1 MASLRQHPRVFIAA
15 LGCAQIVSWGTTYYG
30 FPLFVLPMAESLGW
44 SLTLINGAV
53 TAGLLVTGLCA
64 YPVGALIDRHG
75 GRLVMTAGSIG
86 AAILYLLWSH
96 VVDVFAFYAVWLALG
111 VCMAA
116 ILYEPAF
123 AVLTQHFGQDSR
135 RAITALTL
143 IAGFAGTVFIPL
155 TETLLGVL
163 PWREVLVILAVGHI
177 VICIPIHWWFIPDKP
192 AAPAASNGA
201 QESADDGRAVM
212 HRRLR
217 DPVFWGIT
225 VWFTAWAATATGVMF
240 QIVPYLKSSGVPTTT
255 MLIAVATVG
264 PMQVAGRVIMMMFG
278 DRARSIVVGA
288 LMSVQMPVAVL
299 ILILAPPE
307 LLWLGAWAV
316 CFGTANGILT
326 ILRGVVPGEWLGREH
341 YGKLMGAM
349 GLPWMVAAAL
359 APLVTASIWSKTGDP
374 QLMLWAVFAV
384 SLVGAAG
391 FCYAAVAVTR
401 RRIGATIT

>member
-1 MASLRQHPRVFIAA
+1 
-15 LGCAQIVSWGTTYYG
+15 
-30 FPLFVLPMAESLGW
+30 MAESLGW

-75 GRLVMTAGSIG
+75 GRVVMTAGSIG
-86 AAILYLLWSH
+86 AAILYILWSQ
-96 VVDVFAFYAVWLALG
+96 VVDPIAFYVVWLALG

-123 AVLTQHFGQDSR
+123 AVLTLHFGPDSR

-143 IAGFAGTVFIPL
+143 IAGFASTVFIPL
-155 TETLLGVL
+155 TETLIGVL
-163 PWREVLVILAVGHI
+163 PWREVLVLLALGHI
-177 VICIPIHWWFIPDKP
+177 VVCAPVHWWFIPEKP
-192 AAPAASNGA
+192 APTVTHDGV
-201 QESADDGRAVM
+201 QESTEDGRAAM

-217 DPVFWGIT
+217 DPVFWGVT

-240 QIVPYLKSSGVPTTT
+240 QIVPYLKSSGVPTAT

-264 PMQVAGRVIMMMFG
+264 PMQVAGRVIMMLFG
-278 DRARSIVVGA
+278 ERARSVVVGA
-288 LMSVQMPVAVL
+288 LMSMQMPAAVL

-316 CFGTANGILT
+316 CFGTGNGILT
-326 ILRGVVPGEWLGREH
+326 ILRGVVPGEWLGRAH

-349 GLPWMVAAAL
+349 GAPWMLAAAL
-359 APLVTASIWSKTGDP
+359 APLVTASIWSKTGDSK
-374 QLMLWAVFAV
+374 LMLWAIFGV
-384 SLVGAAG
+384 SLTGALG
-391 FCYAAVAVTR
+391 FCYAAVARAR
-401 RRIGATIT
+401 RPSSATLT

>member
-1 MASLRQHPRVFIAA
+1 MR
-15 LGCAQIVSWGTTYYG
+15 
-30 FPLFVLPMAESLGW
+30 ESLGW
-44 SLTLINGAV
+44 SLPLINGAV
-53 TAGLLVTGLCA
+53 TAGLLVTGVCA

-75 GRLVMTAGSIG
+75 GRVVMTAGSIG
-86 AAILYLLWSH
+86 AAALYLLWSQ
-96 VVDVFAFYAVWLALG
+96 VVDPIAFYAIWLTLG

-116 ILYEPAF
+116 VLYEPAF
-123 AVLTQHFGQDSR
+123 AVLTQYFGADSR

-143 IAGFAGTVFIPL
+143 IAGFASTVFIPL

-163 PWREVLVILAVGHI
+163 PWREVLLILAGLHVA
-177 VICIPIHWWFIPDKP
+177 ICIPVHWWFIPEKP
-192 AAPAASNGA
+192 TASAAQNGA
-201 QESADDGRAVM
+201 EESAHDDGRVVM

-240 QIVPYLKSSGVPTTT
+240 QIVPYLKSSGVPTAT
-255 MLIAVATVG
+255 MLIAVAMVG
-264 PMQVAGRVIMMMFG
+264 PMQVTGRVIMMLFG
-278 DRARSIVVGA
+278 DRARIIVVGA
-288 LMSVQMPVAVL
+288 VTTLQMPVAVL

-374 QLMLWAVFAV
+374 QLMLWAIF
-384 SLVGAAG
+384 GAALTGAMG
-391 FCYAAVAVTR
+391 FCYAAVAVMR
-401 RRIGATIT
+401 RRTGATVT

>member
-1 MASLRQHPRVFIAA
+1 MASIRRQPRVFIAA

-30 FPLFVLPMAESLGW
+30 FPLFVLPMTESLGW
-44 SLTLINGAV
+44 SLPLINGAV

-64 YPVGALIDRHG
+64 YPAGALIDRHG
-75 GRLVMTAGSIG
+75 GRVVMTAGSIG
-86 AAILYLLWSH
+86 AAVLFLLWSR
-96 VVDVFAFYAVWLALG
+96 VTDPIALYAVWLALG
-111 VCMAA
+111 ICMATT
-116 ILYEPAF
+116 LYEPAF
-123 AVLTQHFGQDSR
+123 AVLTQHFGADSR

-143 IAGFAGTVFIPL
+143 IAGFASTVFIPL
-155 TETLLGVL
+155 TETLLGTL
-163 PWREVLVILAVGHI
+163 PWREVLIILAGLHI
-177 VICIPIHWWFIPDKP
+177 AICIPVHWWFIPDKP
-192 AAPAASNGA
+192 AEPGRRDGT
-201 QESADDGRAVM
+201 ETSAHDDGKAVM
-212 HRRLR
+212 RRRLR

-240 QIVPYLKSSGVPTTT
+240 QIVPFLKSSGVPTAT
-255 MLIAVATVG
+255 MLIAVAMVG
-264 PMQVAGRVIMMMFG
+264 PMQVTGRVIMMLFG
-278 DRARSIVVGA
+278 ERARTIVVGA
-288 LMSVQMPVAVL
+288 LMTLQMPVAIL

-374 QLMLWAVFAV
+374 LLMFWAVFAV
-384 SLVGAAG
+384 SLLGAAG
-391 FCYAAVAVTR
+391 FGYAAAARAR
-401 RRIGATIT
+401 R